1 MSMGSNSRAQRRAH
15 PAPHEAK
22 PAEGKSE
29 VSPFEHWR
37 HTIDERIRMILP
49 SFVGFKEL
57 QHKVDQLAK
66 RVAALEAE
74 LARRRP
80 EAIVWE

>member
-1 MSMGSNSRAQRRAH
+1 M
-15 PAPHEAK
+15 
-22 PAEGKSE
+22 
-29 VSPFEHWR
+29 SPFEHWR

-74 LARRRP
+74 LRP
-80 EAIVWE
+80 QGPEDIGLGIVGSGERLPSSSS

>member
-1 MSMGSNSRAQRRAH
+1 
-15 PAPHEAK
+15 
-22 PAEGKSE
+22 
-29 VSPFEHWR
+29 
-37 HTIDERIRMILP
+37 MILP

-74 LARRRP
+74 LARRDAKP
-80 EAIVWE
+80 